1 MKAAKSKKV
10 TRDAPQIE
18 KAEALRAPRLVRRAK
33 SRGGVLIKNGGRQWK
48 THRRRI
54 KSASKR
60 AQKRIKSPQKCTQ
73 DRKSS
78 KTGSFQ
84 TSVCSYRRQH
94 KRCGGKKQ
102 LQKKRQQEK
111 QPQGK
116 PRRGRA
122 PQNLLVFLRLV
133 LIFSYFFGIL
143 LLIEN
148 IVCRITIFYHYTG
161 GRHEQIIRTWQ
172 RAWRPL

>member
-1 MKAAKSKKV
+1 HNSASKTEKAAKQGAFRRLSV
-10 TRDAPQIE
+10 RTGGNTRDA
-18 KAEALRAPRLVRRAK
+18 A
-33 SRGGVLIKNGGRQWK
+33 
-48 THRRRI
+48 T
-54 KSASKR
+54 
-60 AQKRIKSPQKCTQ
+60 
-73 DRKSS
+73 
-78 KTGSFQ
+78 
-84 TSVCSYRRQH
+84 
-94 KRCGGKKQ
+94 KKQ

-148 IVCRITIFYHYTG
+148 IVCRITIFYHYAG